1 MSEQSLFRR
10 YAAPRYWSAWFGVAS
25 GRLIAQFPFSWQLA
39 IGGFLGRLFGFIN
52 RYRRHVV
59 DVNLSLCFPEL
70 TEAQRH
76 DLTKRHFAALGTAF
90 FELAT
95 AWWGSDKKVRPL
107 GRIEGLEHLQAAVAR
122 GKGVILL
129 TGHFTTLE
137 MGARFITFHQDFH
150 AMYRP
155 HKNPLY
161 ESFMRRERERRS
173 GLAPLP
179 RQDIRGMIRALRRGR
194 VVWYAPDQGHGKKDS
209 LFVPFFNVPALTL
222 GATAR
227 LAKITG
233 AAVVPYFP
241 ERLPGAAGYKV
252 TILPAL
258 DDFPSEDIEADTL
271 RINRLLESWIRQVPE
286 QYLWVHR
293 RFKKRPKNYPKVY
306 RVKGRWFGFA
316 D

>member
-1 MSEQSLFRR
+1 M
-10 YAAPRYWSAWFGVAS
+10 
-25 GRLIAQFPFSWQLA
+25 
-39 IGGFLGRLFGFIN
+39 GRLFGAVN
-52 RYRRHVV
+52 RYRRHVIS
-59 DVNLSLCFPEL
+59 VNLSLCFPEL
-70 TEAQRH
+70 SAAQRE
-76 DLTKRHFAALGTAF
+76 DLVKRHCAAVGTAF
-90 FELAT
+90 FELAM

-107 GRIEGLEHLQAAVAR
+107 GRVEGIEHLRQAVAR

-137 MGARFITFHQDFH
+137 MGARFITFHQAFH

-155 HKNPLY
+155 HNNPLY

-173 GLAPLP
+173 GLPPLP
-179 RQDIRGMIRALRRGR
+179 RQDIRGMIRALRLGR
-194 VVWYAPDQGHGKKDS
+194 VVWYAPDQGHGKKNS

-241 ERLPGAAGYKV
+241 ERLPGTAGYQV

-258 DDFPSEDIEADTL
+258 KDFPSDDVEVDTL
-271 RINRLLESWIRQVPE
+271 RINQLMEEWIRKVPE

-293 RFKKRPKNYPKVY
+293 RFKKRPKNFPKVY
-306 RVKGRWFGFA
+306 RGKSRWFGVA